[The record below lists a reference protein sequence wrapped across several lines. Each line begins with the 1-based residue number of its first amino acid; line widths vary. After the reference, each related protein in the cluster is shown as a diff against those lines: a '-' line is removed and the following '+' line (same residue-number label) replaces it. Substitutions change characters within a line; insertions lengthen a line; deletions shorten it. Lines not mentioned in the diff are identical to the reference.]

1 MIDIYMKNT
10 KKRAPSDRHS
20 SRYYIFF
27 SFSKVS
33 FPEKLPPDGVQTC
46 WFWAAGE
53 WLSFHLIDR
62 FLRQFRYFFY

>member
-1 MIDIYMKNT
+1 MIDIYGKY

-27 SFSKVS
+27 FSKVS

-46 WFWAAGE
+46 WTF
-53 WLSFHLIDR
+53 LIPER
-62 FLRQFRYFFY
+62 MLVLGSR

>member
-46 WFWAAGE
+46 WTF
-53 WLSFHLIDR
+53 LIPER
-62 FLRQFRYFFY
+62 MLVLGSRRMAIFPSH

>member
-1 MIDIYMKNT
+1 MKNT
-10 KKRAPSDRHS
+10 KKKRAPSDRHS

-46 WFWAAGE
+46 WTFLIPE
-53 WLSFHLIDR
+53 WMLVLGSR
-62 FLRQFRYFFY
+62 